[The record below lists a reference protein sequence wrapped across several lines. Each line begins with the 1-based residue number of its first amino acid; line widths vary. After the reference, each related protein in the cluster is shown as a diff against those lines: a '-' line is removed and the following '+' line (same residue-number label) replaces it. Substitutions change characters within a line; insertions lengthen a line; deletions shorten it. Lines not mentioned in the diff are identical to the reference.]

1 MRRREMEYSAVAL
14 VFIAGLLAYNE
25 ISALKRKVRNQ
36 EKRLNQL
43 AKLTGYEELSSTM
56 VSDELKDQA
65 IQLKRDGKK
74 VEAIKKIRVQTQMG
88 LLEAKHYVD
97 ELD

>member
-25 ISALKRKVRNQ
+25 ISSLNRKVRNQ

-56 VSDELKDQA
+56 VSDELKEQA

>member
-1 MRRREMEYSAVAL
+1 MEYSAVAL

-56 VSDELKDQA
+56 VSDELKEQA

>member
-1 MRRREMEYSAVAL
+1 MRRREMEYFAVAL

-56 VSDELKDQA
+56 VSDELKEQA

-74 VEAIKKIRVQTQMG
+74 VEAIKKIRVQTQMS